1 MKTTIIFLGV
11 AALSFTNT
19 IAANELKEQ
28 TFDKQQEFTAVVL
41 ENILQENGQFAKNQE
56 FSKNIEGINTNDTAI
71 FNPSS
76 VVKSS
81 NVKTMEEIIS
91 ENNLVTESK
100 EDVYQPITLEK
111 TIEDNIVEF
120 NQIIESTISNEVY
133 PLDFEVINRSLQG
146 LKVSNNK
153 ATVIIDLK
161 L

>member
-11 AALSFTNT
+11 AAFSFTNI

-28 TFDKQQEFTAVVL
+28 TFDKQQEFTAAVL
-41 ENILQENGQFAKNQE
+41 ENISQENGLIAKNQE
-56 FSKNIEGINTNDTAI
+56 FLKNIEGIDTNDTAI
-71 FNPSS
+71 FNPTS
-76 VVKSS
+76 VVKPS

-91 ENNLVTESK
+91 ENNLITETT
-100 EDVYQPITLEK
+100 EVVYLPITLEK
-111 TIEDNIVEF
+111 TIEDSIVEF
-120 NQIIESTISNEVY
+120 NQIIESNDTNEVY
-133 PLDFEVINRSLQG
+133 PLDFEKINRSLQC

>member
-81 NVKTMEEIIS
+81 NVKTVEEIIS
-91 ENNLVTESK
+91 ENNLVTEST

-111 TIEDNIVEF
+111 TIEDSIVEF

-133 PLDFEVINRSLQG
+133 PLDFEVINSKQAINTYEFRSKDA
-146 LKVSNNK
+146 LKS
-153 ATVIIDLK
+153 
-161 L
+161 

>member
-11 AALSFTNT
+11 AALSFTNI

-28 TFDKQQEFTAVVL
+28 TFDKQQEFTVVVL
-41 ENILQENGQFAKNQE
+41 ENILKENGQFAKNQE
-56 FSKNIEGINTNDTAI
+56 FSKNIEGINTNDTSI

-91 ENNLVTESK
+91 ENKLVTEST

-111 TIEDNIVEF
+111 TIEDSIVEF
-120 NQIIESTISNEVY
+120 NQIIESNETNEVY

-146 LKVSNNK
+146 LKVSKNK